1 MGKSISQFFYPLTLA
16 AWKLQN
22 TLISPLE
29 NINSLLNLSSL
40 TAVFI
45 SDSPKSL
52 SLQLLP

>member
-1 MGKSISQFFYPLTLA
+1 MGKSISQFFYPLILA

-29 NINSLLNLSSL
+29 NIKSLLNLSSL